1 MGKNEKADK
10 SEAVKAPRVT
20 LTRDQRVAVFKAAG
34 GRCFVFG
41 GELDP
46 LEPWHVEDGVLLS
59 PAAKK
64 LKRGRSIEELRG
76 AILKELA
83 DAQSEAERLRVAH
96 ANAEAYYETVKRDF
110 GPLVSGNTVR
120 FAGEQAA

>member
-1 MGKNEKADK
+1 MGKTDKAAA
-10 SEAVKAPRVT
+10 SEAVKAPRVR
-20 LTRDQRVAVFKAAG
+20 LTREVRNAIFKAAG

-41 GELDP
+41 LELDP
-46 LEPWHVEDGVLLS
+46 LGDWHVEDGVLLS

-64 LKRGRSIEELRG
+64 LKRGRTLEELRAG
-76 AILKELA
+76 ILKDLA

-96 ANAEAYYETVKRDF
+96 ADAEAHYEAVKRDF
-110 GPLVSGNTVR
+110 GPLVEGNKVR